1 MTFLF
6 IVFNIFILLC
16 IFYSKDF
23 LLMLILFNL
32 NDSKDKLLIPISG
45 YLLSNIFVSHGCT
58 KQLLIKCAIGIKKD
72 CLRKSLVTDW
82 KTRK

>member
-32 NDSKDKLLIPISG
+32 NDSKDKAL
-45 YLLSNIFVSHGCT
+45 NTDFRIFT
-58 KQLLIKCAIGIKKD
+58 L
-72 CLRKSLVTDW
+72 
-82 KTRK
+82 